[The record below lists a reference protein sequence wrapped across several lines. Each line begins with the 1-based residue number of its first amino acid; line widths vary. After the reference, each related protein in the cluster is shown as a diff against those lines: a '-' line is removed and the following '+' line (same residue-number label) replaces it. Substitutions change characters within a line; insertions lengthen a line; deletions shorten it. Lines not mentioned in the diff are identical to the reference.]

1 MDEAGRENDDGLS
14 PPKVI
19 EEKSMGNKKRGNV
32 PGSVRGE
39 RTRWARI
46 TRGQGAISSG

>member
-32 PGSVRGE
+32 PGSVREE
-39 RTRWARI
+39 RWTRS